1 MTFEDIW
8 LLLLVVPPALW
19 MMFTSRRCGG
29 PHQFLPKVFGA
40 AIIVLAFCLPGSV
53 RWESR
58 AAAKALA
65 DALTGLSA
73 KELKQ
78 ARFFCSG
85 LIQL

>member
-1 MTFEDIW
+1 VTFEDIW

-19 MMFTSRRCGG
+19 MMFTSRSSGSR
-29 PHQFLPKVFGA
+29 QFLPKVFGA

>member
-19 MMFTSRRCGG
+19 MMFTSRSSGS
-29 PHQFLPKVFGA
+29 HQFLPKVFGA

-58 AAAKALA
+58 TAAKALA
-65 DALTGLSA
+65 DAVTGLSA